1 MPKTRTIDK
10 IKHAKNTDK
19 SNKSEIIIKN
29 NLSKSNKNKISN
41 AQDIEI
47 NK

>member
-10 IKHAKNTDK
+10 IRHPKNTDK
-19 SNKSEIIIKN
+19 SKKLEIIIKN

-41 AQDIEI
+41 AQDIKI